1 MFALNVVVPN
11 MFGRQPDLGLNDMMA
26 VCFCRRRVFSALDDH
41 TELHLTILEGIKRRS
56 DTPFFNALI
65 AYSRR

>member
-1 MFALNVVVPN
+1 
-11 MFGRQPDLGLNDMMA
+11 
-26 VCFCRRRVFSALDDH
+26 VFSALDDH
-41 TELHLTILEGIKRRS
+41 TELHLTILEGVKRRS